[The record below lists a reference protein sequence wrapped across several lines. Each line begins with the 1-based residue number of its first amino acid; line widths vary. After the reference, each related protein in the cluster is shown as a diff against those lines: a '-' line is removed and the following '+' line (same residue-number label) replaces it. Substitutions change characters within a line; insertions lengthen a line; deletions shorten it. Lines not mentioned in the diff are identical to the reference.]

1 MKATHL
7 KEIFIYTLINIV
19 PYSKLLVG
27 LNITLTLFCIGKSYG
42 AIYYLLMEFRNNDHR
57 YVLSDS
63 FDELNNI
70 YKYVMPERV
79 SETKEETFWL
89 KKV

>member
-1 MKATHL
+1 M
-7 KEIFIYTLINIV
+7 

-27 LNITLTLFCIGKSYG
+27 LNITLTLFSMGKRYG
-42 AIYYLLMEFRNNDHR
+42 AIYYLFMEFRNNDHR

-63 FDELNNI
+63 SDELNNI
-70 YKYVMPERV
+70 YHHFMPERV

-89 KKV
+89 KKKVGATDISPVQ